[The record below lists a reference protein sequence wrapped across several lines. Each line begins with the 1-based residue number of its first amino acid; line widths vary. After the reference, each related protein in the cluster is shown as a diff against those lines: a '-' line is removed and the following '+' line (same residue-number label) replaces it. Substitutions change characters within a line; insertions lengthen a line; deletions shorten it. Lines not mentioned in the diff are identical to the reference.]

1 MKLSKIG
8 NPEQTI
14 DVSKEDLYSLAQGD
28 TIKFEDESTLH
39 INGGRKSLL
48 QNFTVDGKP
57 ITEDFL
63 KQIEIDTRP
72 TSWVDKITGHIPT
85 LTDVGNAITYGVG
98 KMTGQLEN
106 PFEKQVKLLE
116 SRLRTSEDPE
126 EVEKLNKQ
134 IKTLKA
140 IMNGVDEK
148 DLTEK
153 QKKYLKEHN
162 IDNSGWSSY
171 DVVKEQDASAAP
183 GALQGWYNVSKTV
196 GDNVDLFDV
205 GTAFLPIGLAS
216 KGAAL
221 VGKNLPKIGKG
232 VVKAGEFAAKHPTLG
247 KIGSDMTDQAI
258 TEGVHGAFTY
268 KPEEGESMGTNA
280 LQQGGLAGLIQ
291 GGVSALGG
299 TRLRAVKALP
309 ENVRIEKSLEELR
322 KAGVNVP
329 ESSPL
334 TRAGKGGLTPEEAEA
349 LRNIEIEKAN
359 KVFGKYAL
367 IDEDEIESAIKAT
380 REGIK
385 SPLSELERWENNV
398 LYPSSEMSKFDKKFV
413 ADEVNGAGNVV
424 GHYVSP
430 WEAELRGRMPSPI
443 EHPETGKKIYPL
455 KDVLAASYS
464 RPYVSTTSKIG
475 AYNPADVSAEA
486 DRMFVKNLLAPENG
500 VTFMDEYG
508 NVLSNVKFDKEQRQI
523 ETALKNIQDIGGLE
537 GLNYASKPLERVA
550 ETPVQRVIS
559 QTPVVKHVPR
569 IYEAQT
575 LPVLRRGDVSGLW
588 ERAKA
593 NLFLDELRELSEG
606 ATNDG
611 LFGLDIGGK

>member
-8 NPEQTI
+8 EPEKTI
-14 DVSKEDLYSLAQGD
+14 EVSKEDIYALSQGD
-28 TIKFEDESTLH
+28 AIERKGKKPLRID
-39 INGGRKSLL
+39 GGRESLL
-48 QNFTVDGKP
+48 QNFQIDGQP
-57 ITEDFL
+57 ITQDFL
-63 KQIEIDTRP
+63 KQVEIDTRP
-72 TSWVDKITGHIPT
+72 PSFFDKITGHIPT
-85 LTDVGNAITYGVG
+85 LTDVANLGTWALG
-98 KMTGQLEN
+98 KATGQLEN
-106 PFEKQVKLLE
+106 PFQKQIDELE
-116 SRLRTSEDPE
+116 ARKRTSDDRNEMDQID
-126 EVEKLNKQ
+126 KQ

-148 DLTEK
+148 DLTEN

-183 GALQGWYNVSKTV
+183 GALQGLYNVSKTL
-196 GDNVDLFDV
+196 GDNIDVVDV

-221 VGKNLPKIGKG
+221 VGKNIPKIGKG
-232 VVKAGEFAAKHPTLG
+232 VVKAGEFATKHPTLG
-247 KIGSDMTDQAI
+247 KIGSDAADQALI
-258 TEGVHGAFTY
+258 EGAHGAVTY
-268 KPEEGESMGTNA
+268 KPEENESMATNA
-280 LQQGGLAGLIQ
+280 IEQGGLAGLIQ

-309 ENVRIEKSLEELR
+309 ENVKINKTLEELR
-322 KAGVNVP
+322 GAGVKVP
-329 ESSPL
+329 EYSPM

-359 KVFGKYAL
+359 KVFKETTL
-367 IDEDEIESAIKAT
+367 LDEEDIENAIKAT

-385 SPLSELERWENNV
+385 SPATEVERWSKNV

-413 ADEVNGAGNVV
+413 PDEVGGNGEVV
-424 GHYVSP
+424 GHYISP
-430 WEAELRGRMPSPI
+430 WEAELRGRMPSPVVN
-443 EHPETGKKIYPL
+443 PETGKKVYPL

-475 AYNPADVSAEA
+475 AYSPADVSAEA
-486 DRMFVKNLLAPENG
+486 DRLFVKNLLSPENG
-500 VTFMDEYG
+500 LTFVDEYG

-550 ETPVQRVIS
+550 ETPTQRVIS

-575 LPVLRRGDVSGLW
+575 LPVLRRGDVAGMW

-606 ATNDG
+606 
-611 LFGLDIGGK
+611 GLDYLADTYGDK